1 MRLVTSSIALAF
13 AFVGL
18 TSVEAGQV
26 RSYSSSVPVRRS
38 SYLVEF
44 HDDAHDGHYH
54 AVRSHGGVTVD
65 HHYDGVFRGMAVST
79 SASVNPEHLAG
90 YGGVK
95 HVWPNRLHRLSTRAS
110 KFNATSQVLHE
121 KTGLIQTV
129 NELGLNGSGVKI
141 GVIDSGVDYMHP
153 DLGGCWKTEGCP
165 WQYGVDLVGDSYDSQ
180 SDNPI
185 IKPTPTPMDC
195 IGHGTHV
202 SGIIM
207 ASGTQVRGVAPKA
220 TMGMYRVFSCPV
232 GESEGDS
239 DDSLIIKAMELAL
252 KDGMDVVSMSLGTA
266 GEWTESPTALAAA
279 NLVSKGVIVV
289 AASGNDGEAGLLTL
303 GSPSNGKGVIS
314 VGSVNNWS
322 YKSPYIEVTSPSA
335 GTLRFLKVYD
345 PMSPSKFVFKIP
357 VSLAISK
364 DAAGSNEGCNPSSTD
379 IKGKIAFVKR
389 GTCTFDEKV
398 AIAQSAGAK
407 GVLIYDNKPGAPI
420 TPTLSGNNTIPAT
433 VIKLTD
439 GMTLAALAAKE
450 SLTLTSTNDEFATFE
465 MEDGGEMSL
474 FSSYGPTQELD
485 VGVDI
490 SAPGGS
496 IWSTYP
502 HNDGSYASMSGT
514 SMAAPYVAGA
524 VALIKQANP
533 GLLPEQ
539 VRNILTAT
547 AKPVADPKT
556 GQKYTPFQSGSG
568 LINIYDAAK
577 SRATI
582 DPPTLAL
589 NDTVFGPF
597 TGVIHRLTGDSYR
610 WASRTLK
617 IKNTDTRRGMWI
629 SMNHTAA
636 DSVTMFNRNGT
647 LVDAAYGTSG
657 KTIPTWPASTKPVAG
672 NTLPKVTSLDSN
684 QYIGPGLTGL
694 VTVFITAPSGL
705 NEADRWFY
713 GGYLDFTMRWD
724 GESTQ
729 SSYVVPYGGY
739 NGDYSKINMMP
750 PASTGLPAFVDDDGN
765 NVKNVSAALAAKN
778 NTHLVFFMNMP
789 TRLLTV
795 DLVDAAGKFAGYLP
809 YGYNTNVVRTLPTYA
824 PYFSVMLNGTVYMD
838 KDLTKEATVA
848 PGKYQARL
856 STLRTFGN
864 PKKSSDFEV
873 WNSQQFTVG

>member
-1 MRLVTSSIALAF
+1 MCMLAAIIALAVVFVRF
-13 AFVGL
+13 A
-18 TSVEAGQV
+18 TVEAGQV
-26 RSYSSSVPVRRS
+26 RSYSSNVPVRRS

-95 HVWPNRLHRLSTRAS
+95 HVWPNRIHRLSTRAS

-165 WQYGVDLVGDSYDSQ
+165 WQYGVDLVGDHSTA
-180 SDNPI
+180 NPN
-185 IKPTPTPMDC
+185 PTPMDC

-220 TMGMYRVFSCPV
+220 TMGMYRVFPCSD
-232 GESEGDS
+232 SEGGANS
-239 DDSLIIKAMELAL
+239 DDSVIIKAMELAL
-252 KDGMDVVSMSLGTA
+252 KDGMDVVSMSLGTT
-266 GEWTESPTALAAA
+266 GEWAESRSAVAAA
-279 NLVSKGVIVV
+279 NLVAKGVIVV
-289 AASGNDGEAGLLTL
+289 AASGNDGESGLLTSN
-303 GSPSNGKGVIS
+303 SPAIGKGVIS

-322 YKSPYIEVTSPSA
+322 YKAPYIEVNSPSA
-335 GTLRFLKVYD
+335 GTLRVLKVYNPTD
-345 PMSPSKFVFKIP
+345 LNNFVFEAPIP
-357 VSLAISK
+357 LVVSN
-364 DAAGSNEGCNPSSTD
+364 DVAGSNEGCNPPSTD
-379 IKGKIAFVKR
+379 ISGKIALVKR
-389 GTCTFDEKV
+389 GTCTFGIKA
-398 AIAQSAGAK
+398 AIAQEAGAE
-407 GVLIYDNKPGAPI
+407 GLLVYDFKAGAPE
-420 TPTLSGNNTIPAT
+420 TPSFGNNTIPAT
-433 VIKLTD
+433 MISLTD
-439 GMTLAALAAKE
+439 GNMLAALAAKE
-450 SLTLTSTNDEFATFE
+450 TLTLTSTNDKFATFE
-465 MEDGGEMSL
+465 MEDGGRVTG
-474 FSSYGPTQELD
+474 FSSYGPTPELD
-485 VGVDI
+485 LGVDI

-496 IWSTYP
+496 IWSTYLR
-502 HNDGSYASMSGT
+502 NNGSYASMSGT

-539 VRNILTAT
+539 VRNILSAT

-597 TGVIHRLTGDSYR
+597 TGVIHRLAGDNVR

-617 IKNTDTRRGMWI
+617 VKNTDTTRGMWI
-629 SMNHTAA
+629 SMDHAAA
-636 DSVTMFNRNGT
+636 DSVTMFNQNGT
-647 LVDAAYGTSG
+647 VVDATYGTSG
-657 KTIPTWPASTKPVAG
+657 ETIPTWPASTKPVAG

-739 NGDYSKINMMP
+739 NGDYSKINVLA

-765 NVKNVSAALAAKN
+765 VVSDVSAALAAKKK
-778 NTHLVFFMNMP
+778 THLAYFMNMP
-789 TRLLTV
+789 SRLVTV
-795 DLVDAAGKFAGYLP
+795 NLVDAAGRFAGYLP
-809 YGYNTNVVRTLPTYA
+809 HGYNANAVRTLPAYYSYTTA
-824 PYFSVMLNGTVYMD
+824 ALNGTAYMD
-838 KDLTKEATVA
+838 KDLAKEATVA
-848 PGKYQARL
+848 LGKYHVRL
-856 STLRTFGN
+856 SALRLFGN

-873 WNSQQFTVG
+873 WESGGFVIGGA

>member
-1 MRLVTSSIALAF
+1 MCMLAAIIALAVVFVRF
-13 AFVGL
+13 A
-18 TSVEAGQV
+18 TVEAGQV
-26 RSYSSSVPVRRS
+26 RSYSSNVPVRRS

-95 HVWPNRLHRLSTRAS
+95 HVWPNRIHRLSTRAS
-110 KFNATSQVLHE
+110 KFNTTSQVLHE

-129 NELGLNGSGVKI
+129 NELGLDGSGVKI

-165 WQYGVDLVGDSYDSQ
+165 WQYGVDLVGDHSTA
-180 SDNPI
+180 NPN
-185 IKPTPTPMDC
+185 PTPMDC

-220 TMGMYRVFSCPV
+220 TMGMYRVFPCSD
-232 GESEGDS
+232 SEGGANS
-239 DDSLIIKAMELAL
+239 DDSVIIKAMELAL
-252 KDGMDVVSMSLGTA
+252 KDGMDVVSMSLGTT
-266 GEWTESPTALAAA
+266 GEWAESRSAVAAA
-279 NLVSKGVIVV
+279 NLVAKGVIVV
-289 AASGNDGEAGLLTL
+289 AASGNDGESGLLTSN
-303 GSPSNGKGVIS
+303 SPAIGKGVIS

-322 YKSPYIEVTSPSA
+322 YKAPYIEVNSPSA
-335 GTLRFLKVYD
+335 GTLRVLKVYNPTD
-345 PMSPSKFVFKIP
+345 LNNFVFEAPIP
-357 VSLAISK
+357 LVVSN
-364 DAAGSNEGCNPSSTD
+364 DVAGSNEGCNPPSTD
-379 IKGKIAFVKR
+379 ISGKIALVKR
-389 GTCTFDEKV
+389 GTCTFGIKA
-398 AIAQSAGAK
+398 AIAQEAGAE
-407 GVLIYDNKPGAPI
+407 GLLVYDFKAGAPE
-420 TPTLSGNNTIPAT
+420 TPSFGNNTIPAT
-433 VIKLTD
+433 MISLTD
-439 GMTLAALAAKE
+439 GNMLAALAAKE
-450 SLTLTSTNDEFATFE
+450 TLTLTSTNDKFATFE
-465 MEDGGEMSL
+465 MEDGGRVTG
-474 FSSYGPTQELD
+474 FSSYGPTPELD
-485 VGVDI
+485 LGVDI

-496 IWSTYP
+496 IWSTYLR
-502 HNDGSYASMSGT
+502 NNGSYASMSGT

-533 GLLPEQ
+533 GLLPDQ
-539 VRNILTAT
+539 VRNILSAT
-547 AKPVADPKT
+547 AKPVADPQT
-556 GQKYTPFQSGSG
+556 GLKYTPFQSGSG

-597 TGVIHRLTGDSYR
+597 TGVIHRLAGDNVR

-617 IKNTDTRRGMWI
+617 IKNTDTTRGMWV

-647 LVDAAYGTSG
+647 LVDAAYGTSDE
-657 KTIPTWPASTKPVAG
+657 TIPTWPANTKPVAG

-705 NEADRWFY
+705 DEADRWFY
-713 GGYLDFTMRWD
+713 GGFLNFTMRWD

-739 NGDYSKINMMP
+739 NGDYSKINVLA

-765 NVKNVSAALAAKN
+765 VVSDVSAALAAKKK
-778 NTHLVFFMNMP
+778 THLAYFMNMP
-789 TRLLTV
+789 SRLVTV
-795 DLVDAAGKFAGYLP
+795 NLVDAAGRFAGYLP
-809 YGYNTNVVRTLPTYA
+809 HGYNANAVRTLPAYYSYTTA
-824 PYFSVMLNGTVYMD
+824 ALNGTAYMD
-838 KDLTKEATVA
+838 KDLAKEATVA
-848 PGKYQARL
+848 LGKYHVRL
-856 STLRTFGN
+856 SALRLFGN

-873 WNSQQFTVG
+873 W